1 MGCGDDTTWNV
12 TTTKCKTTCPDETLS
27 DATSCSESSAENP
40 PPTTTVG
47 TTNIKNATTR
57 CHIEDE
63 CGFDHEEESILI
75 QIPLPGLVLKHR
87 VEHSIN
93 KCSTENNPSTFTKT
107 TMCTTTA
114 RIGTARL
121 VPGFCTICLSGF
133 TVGSNIC
140 WSSNSQCEHCFHCDC
155 IEEWITKQLSSS
167 KTNPVCPCCRRDFI
181 VDSHDLSMP
190 LSSPP
195 PPVIIPTNTSTESLS
210 TDQNSVTQ
218 DDIYDNDTSSIDQGT
233 SNRPADRAEAED
245 FDIVVS
251 LPVSLAGNNSRS
263 ISVENGSFEV
273 QAQQN
278 LGQQPTSSELS
289 SHNVSGGDASDEES
303 I

>member
-1 MGCGDDTTWNV
+1 
-12 TTTKCKTTCPDETLS
+12 
-27 DATSCSESSAENP
+27 
-40 PPTTTVG
+40 
-47 TTNIKNATTR
+47 
-57 CHIEDE
+57 
-63 CGFDHEEESILI
+63 
-75 QIPLPGLVLKHR
+75 
-87 VEHSIN
+87 
-93 KCSTENNPSTFTKT
+93 
-107 TMCTTTA
+107 
-114 RIGTARL
+114 
-121 VPGFCTICLSGF
+121 
-133 TVGSNIC
+133 
-140 WSSNSQCEHCFHCDC
+140 
-155 IEEWITKQLSSS
+155 
-167 KTNPVCPCCRRDFI
+167 
-181 VDSHDLSMP
+181 MP